1 MNLTTWMK
9 ALGGLAAAV
18 WAAPVPAAAQCVLCY
33 LSAASSGAKGAQA
46 LRWGILVMI
55 VPTLALFG
63 GVILLAIR
71 RRNPVERAPEE
82 SILTGHED
90 SERLLPLSTGQQS
103 HSHPVS

>member
-46 LRWGILVMI
+46 LRWGILVLI
-55 VPTLALFG
+55 LPTLALFG

-71 RRNPVERAPEE
+71 RRNPVERAPD
-82 SILTGHED
+82 SFPAGHED

-103 HSHPVS
+103 QSHPVS